1 MPKTNAENM
10 LPKVW
15 SDANNKD
22 DTSTANRGGMIN
34 CNLFKKTPLNSNSST
49 IGETIMV
56 AIKLVVKNECD
67 AKFKDDT
74 LLKIKSEKYSIPYEK
89 NMFKITIANTVL
101 IIFKEKTSRTSFL
114 AEGNSSLSL
123 KIK

>member
-1 MPKTNAENM
+1 
-10 LPKVW
+10 
-15 SDANNKD
+15 
-22 DTSTANRGGMIN
+22 
-34 CNLFKKTPLNSNSST
+34 
-49 IGETIMV
+49 MV